1 MPGDL
6 TPSQLIVLGLIARY
20 GPMTPYEL
28 KAKVESSVG
37 MYWPVPHAQL
47 YRDPARLAELGLLR
61 EEAEEHGR
69 RRRVFHLTDAG
80 RAALN
85 AWLADPRT
93 PDPETRNP
101 ALLKLTFADL
111 GPTGQV
117 AHLAAAQAAKH
128 RRWRDTY
135 IDLRSRL
142 DPDAPDTPARARLL
156 TLGIAHEKSYVAFW
170 ETLAAAPDGTGEA
183 GTLPPEPATGD
194 VGNREAAPG

>member
-1 MPGDL
+1 VSGDP
-6 TPSQLIVLGLIARY
+6 TPSQVIVLGLIARH

-61 EEAEEHGR
+61 EEAEERGR

-80 RAALN
+80 RAALY

-111 GPTGQV
+111 GPPGQV

-128 RRWRDTY
+128 RQWRDTY
-135 IDLRSRL
+135 VDLRSRL
-142 DPDAPDTPARARLL
+142 DPGAPDTLARTRLL
-156 TLGIAHEKSYVAFW
+156 TLGIAHENSYVAFW
-170 ETLAAAPDGTGEA
+170 ETLAAAPDGTGDA
-183 GTLPPEPATGD
+183 GAPLPGPAAGAP
-194 VGNREAAPG
+194 GNREAASG

>member
-1 MPGDL
+1 MSGDL
-6 TPSQLIVLGLIARY
+6 TPSQLIVLGLIARH

-47 YRDPARLAELGLLR
+47 YRDPARLAGLGLLH

-69 RRRVFHLTDAG
+69 HRRVFHLTDAG

-85 AWLADPRT
+85 TWLADPRT

-101 ALLKLTFADL
+101 ALLKRTFADL
-111 GPTGQV
+111 GPPGQV
-117 AHLAAAQAAKH
+117 ARLAAAQAAKH
-128 RRWRDTY
+128 RQWRDTY
-135 IDLRSRL
+135 TDLRSRL

-156 TLGIAHEKSYVAFW
+156 ALGIAHENSHAAFW
-170 ETLAAAPDGTGEA
+170 ETLADAPDGTGEA
-183 GTLPPEPATGD
+183 GSRDTG
-194 VGNREAAPG
+194 GLHTR

>member
-1 MPGDL
+1 VPG
-6 TPSQLIVLGLIARY
+6 LGAFCSGVTGDRR
-20 GPMTPYEL
+20 GSAYEL
-28 KAKVESSVG
+28 KAKVESSIG

-69 RRRVFHLTDAG
+69 RRRVFHLTDTG

-111 GPTGQV
+111 GPAGQV
-117 AHLAAAQAAKH
+117 SHLAAAQAAKH
-128 RRWRDTY
+128 RRSRDTY
-135 IDLRSRL
+135 IDLRPHL
-142 DPDAPDTPARARLL
+142 DADASDTPARARLL

-170 ETLAAAPDGTGEA
+170 ETLAAAPGGTGEA
-183 GTLPPEPATGD
+183 RTLPSEPAAGD
-194 VGNREAAPG
+194 VGNQEAAPG